1 MRQGERNEMKWI
13 RELWLC
19 LAVSVVTLIL
29 FAITGQFYVAND
41 HSILTN
47 TFVWLFLV
55 AIAYIAIIFIPFFQ
69 KKAVRYIDLWAFAS
83 GLLSIMLYCL
93 SQAKSM
99 DEYSY
104 LSVLSYIAGILSVFE
119 LLLRG
124 QRNVEKL
131 FWQSNVNPKIKDRI
145 INLPL
150 DVQNDIYRLATEFE
164 EGKDFKLTEAALVL
178 KKSERRTR
186 KIVKEAVA
194 HSIIVEEGNTS
205 ARKYR
210 IVID

>member
-1 MRQGERNEMKWI
+1 MTWI

-19 LAVSVVTLIL
+19 LAVSVVTLVL
-29 FAITGQFYVAND
+29 FAITGQFYVANE

-55 AIAYIAIIFIPFFQ
+55 ALAYFVIIFIPYFQ

-93 SQAKSM
+93 SQAKSI

-119 LLLRG
+119 LLIRG

-164 EGKDFKLTEAALVL
+164 GGKDFKLTDAALVL

-186 KIVKEAVA
+186 KVIKEAVA
-194 HSIIVEEGNTS
+194 HSIIAEEGNTS

>member
-1 MRQGERNEMKWI
+1 MKWI

-19 LAVSVVTLIL
+19 LAVGMLTLFL
-29 FAITGQFYVAND
+29 FAITGQFYVANE

-47 TFVWLFLV
+47 TFVWLFLAALSYFV
-55 AIAYIAIIFIPFFQ
+55 IIFIPYFQ

-93 SQAKSM
+93 SQAKSI

-131 FWQSNVNPKIKDRI
+131 FWQNNVNPKIKDRI

-186 KIVKEAVA
+186 KIIKEAVA

>member
-1 MRQGERNEMKWI
+1 MKWI

-47 TFVWLFLV
+47 TFDWLFLV

-93 SQAKSM
+93 SQAKSI

-119 LLLRG
+119 LLIRG

-131 FWQSNVNPKIKDRI
+131 FWQSNVNPKIKNRM

-150 DVQNDIYRLATEFE
+150 DIQNDIYRLATEFE
-164 EGKDFKLTEAALVL
+164 GGKDFKLIDAALVL

-186 KIVKEAVA
+186 KVIKEAVT

>member
-1 MRQGERNEMKWI
+1 MRQGERNEMKWS

>member
-1 MRQGERNEMKWI
+1 MKWI

-19 LAVSVVTLIL
+19 LAVGILTLFL
-29 FAITGQFYVAND
+29 FAITGQFYVANE

-47 TFVWLFLV
+47 TFVWLFLAALSYFV
-55 AIAYIAIIFIPFFQ
+55 IIFIPYFQ

-93 SQAKSM
+93 SQAKSI

>member
-1 MRQGERNEMKWI
+1 MKWI

-19 LAVSVVTLIL
+19 LAVGILTLFL
-29 FAITGQFYVAND
+29 FAITGQFYVANE

-47 TFVWLFLV
+47 TFVWLFLAALSYFV
-55 AIAYIAIIFIPFFQ
+55 IIFIPYFQ

-93 SQAKSM
+93 SQAKSI

-164 EGKDFKLTEAALVL
+164 EGKDFKLTEAALVM

-186 KIVKEAVA
+186 RIIKEAVA
-194 HSIIVEEGNTS
+194 HSIIVEEGITS

>member
-1 MRQGERNEMKWI
+1 MKWI

-19 LAVSVVTLIL
+19 LAVGILTLFL
-29 FAITGQFYVAND
+29 FAITGQFYVANE

-47 TFVWLFLV
+47 TFVWLFLAALSYFV
-55 AIAYIAIIFIPFFQ
+55 IIFIPYFQ

-93 SQAKSM
+93 TQAKSI

-131 FWQSNVNPKIKDRI
+131 FWQNNVNPKIKDRI

-164 EGKDFKLTEAALVL
+164 GGRDFKLTDAALVL

-186 KIVKEAVA
+186 KVIKEAVT
-194 HSIIVEEGNTS
+194 HSIIAEEGNTS
-205 ARKYR
+205 ARRYR
-210 IVID
+210 IVSD

>member
-1 MRQGERNEMKWI
+1 
-13 RELWLC
+13 
-19 LAVSVVTLIL
+19 
-29 FAITGQFYVAND
+29 
-41 HSILTN
+41 
-47 TFVWLFLV
+47 
-55 AIAYIAIIFIPFFQ
+55 
-69 KKAVRYIDLWAFAS
+69 
-83 GLLSIMLYCL
+83 MLYCL
-93 SQAKSM
+93 SQAKSI

-131 FWQSNVNPKIKDRI
+131 FWQNNVNPKIKDRI

-186 KIVKEAVA
+186 KIIKEAVA

>member
-1 MRQGERNEMKWI
+1 MKWI

-19 LAVSVVTLIL
+19 LAVGILTLFL
-29 FAITGQFYVAND
+29 FAITGQFYVANE

-55 AIAYIAIIFIPFFQ
+55 ALSYFVIIFIPYFQ

-93 SQAKSM
+93 SQAKSI

-119 LLLRG
+119 LLLQG

-131 FWQSNVNPKIKDRI
+131 FWQSNVNPKIKGRI

-164 EGKDFKLTEAALVL
+164 GGRDFKLTDAALVL
-178 KKSERRTR
+178 KKSEHRTR
-186 KIVKEAVA
+186 KVIKEAVA
-194 HSIIVEEGNTS
+194 HSIIAEEGNTS

>member
-1 MRQGERNEMKWI
+1 MKWI

-19 LAVSVVTLIL
+19 LAVGILTLFL
-29 FAITGQFYVAND
+29 FAITGQFYVANE

-55 AIAYIAIIFIPFFQ
+55 ALSYFVIIFIPYFQ

-83 GLLSIMLYCL
+83 GLLSIVLYCL
-93 SQAKSM
+93 SQAKSI

-164 EGKDFKLTEAALVL
+164 EGKDFKLAEAALVL

-186 KIVKEAVA
+186 KIIKEAVA

>member
-1 MRQGERNEMKWI
+1 MKWI

-19 LAVSVVTLIL
+19 LAVGILTLFL
-29 FAITGQFYVAND
+29 FAITGQFYVANE

-47 TFVWLFLV
+47 TFVWLFLAALSYFV
-55 AIAYIAIIFIPFFQ
+55 IIFIPYFQ

-93 SQAKSM
+93 SQAKSI

-131 FWQSNVNPKIKDRI
+131 FWQNNVNPKIKDRI

-164 EGKDFKLTEAALVL
+164 GGRDFKLTDAALVL

-186 KIVKEAVA
+186 KVIKEAVT
-194 HSIIVEEGNTS
+194 HSIIAEEGNTS
-205 ARKYR
+205 ARRYR
-210 IVID
+210 IVSD